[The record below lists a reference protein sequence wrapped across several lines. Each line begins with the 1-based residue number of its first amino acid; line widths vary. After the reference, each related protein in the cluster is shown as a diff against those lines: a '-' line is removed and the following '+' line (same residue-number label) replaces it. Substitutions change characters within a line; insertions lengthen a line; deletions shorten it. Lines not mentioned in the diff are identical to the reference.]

1 MSIKNSYLTVT
12 DQFCGAGGS
21 SQGARKL
28 SRKMGGGLKVK
39 LAMNHWK
46 LAVETHNTNFPEADH
61 DCADIQAVDPR
72 RYQSTDILITS
83 PECTN
88 HSLAKGVKRKYQQTN
103 TLFGDLTIDPA
114 AERSRATMWD
124 VPRFAEYHKYNLI
137 IVENVV
143 EARQWVMWDAW
154 LHAMHNLGYEH
165 KCVYLNSMHALPTPQ
180 SRDRMYVIFWRKGN
194 MAPDLNFCP
203 KAYCKSCGKEVE
215 SIQSWKNSKK
225 KFGKYRQQ
233 YIYRCPRCTNE
244 VEPYYYSAFNVIDW
258 SKPGERIGDRK
269 KPLADNTMKR
279 IEWGLNKCS
288 DSSFV
293 IYTDN
298 SSVLNRASG
307 ISDPIYTQT
316 TRQVAALVTKG
327 SYGGDIVPITSP
339 EYTMTTQHNYG
350 VVGVPMLIDEHNKNG
365 KCRPLNEHVSTVL
378 SGDNHHGFVGI
389 PMIIKNYGGN
399 FNPKNAPIP
408 IDQVLGTMTTVDSH
422 ALLRVPFIVEN
433 RGQSNARD
441 INQALSTQTSMIT
454 HGIASTE
461 AVNAFL
467 SYYYGNNQASGI
479 FDPVGTIPTKD
490 RVALVLSTPKNIDI
504 NECTYRMLFPHEV
517 QAAMAFESDYVIC
530 GTGKDKVKQLGNAV
544 TPPVM
549 ELLLERGIETF
560 Y

>member
-1 MSIKNSYLTVT
+1 
-12 DQFCGAGGS
+12 
-21 SQGARKL
+21 
-28 SRKMGGGLKVK
+28 
-39 LAMNHWK
+39 MNHWR
-46 LAVETHNTNFPEADH
+46 LAIETHNTNFPETEH

-124 VPRFAEYHKYNLI
+124 VPRFAEIHNYNLI

-143 EARQWVMWDAW
+143 EARLWIMWDAW
-154 LHAMHNLGYEH
+154 LHAMHNLGYNH

-180 SRDRMYVIFWRKGN
+180 SRDRMYIIFWKKGN
-194 MAPDLNFCP
+194 KTPDLDFCP
-203 KAYCKSCGKEVE
+203 KGYCSCCGKEVE
-215 SIQSWKNSKK
+215 SVQSWKNPKK

-233 YIYRCPRCTNE
+233 YVYRCPRCMNE

-269 KPLADNTMKR
+269 KPLAANTIKR
-279 IEWGLNKCS
+279 IEWGLEKCA

-298 SSVLNRASG
+298 SSMLNRASG
-307 ISDPIYTQT
+307 ITDPMYTQT
-316 TRQVAALVTKG
+316 TRQVAALITKG
-327 SYGGDIVPITSP
+327 SYGGSVEPITSP
-339 EYTMTTQHNYG
+339 EYTMTPQHNFG
-350 VVGVPMLIDEHNKNG
+350 VAGIPMLIDEHNKNG
-365 KCRPLNEHVSTVL
+365 KSRPLSEHVSTIL
-378 SGDNHHGFVGI
+378 SGGNHHGFVGI
-389 PMIIKNYGGN
+389 PMIIKNYGGG
-399 FNPKNAPIP
+399 FDPKNAPIP
-408 IDQVLGTMTTVDSH
+408 VEKTLGTLTTVDSH
-422 ALLRVPFIVEN
+422 ALLGIPFIVEN
-433 RGQSNARD
+433 RGQSNTRD
-441 INQALSTQTSMIT
+441 INQAMSTQTSMIT

-467 SYYYGNNQASGI
+467 AYYYGNNQASGM

-490 RVALVLSTPKNIDI
+490 RIALVLSAPKNIDI
-504 NECTYRMLFPHEV
+504 NDCTYRMLFPHEV
-517 QAAMAFESDYVIC
+517 QAAMAFDSDYIVC
-530 GTGKDKVKQLGNAV
+530 GNGKEKVKQLGNAV

-549 ELLLERGIETF
+549 ELLLERGVETF

>member
-28 SRKMGGGLKVK
+28 SRKMGGGLEVK

-269 KPLADNTMKR
+269 KSSISTKNPL
-279 IEWGLNKCS
+279 C
-288 DSSFV
+288 
-293 IYTDN
+293 
-298 SSVLNRASG
+298 
-307 ISDPIYTQT
+307 PIY
-316 TRQVAALVTKG
+316 V
-327 SYGGDIVPITSP
+327 I
-339 EYTMTTQHNYG
+339 
-350 VVGVPMLIDEHNKNG
+350 
-365 KCRPLNEHVSTVL
+365 
-378 SGDNHHGFVGI
+378 F
-389 PMIIKNYGGN
+389 II
-399 FNPKNAPIP
+399 
-408 IDQVLGTMTTVDSH
+408 S
-422 ALLRVPFIVEN
+422 
-433 RGQSNARD
+433 
-441 INQALSTQTSMIT
+441 
-454 HGIASTE
+454 
-461 AVNAFL
+461 
-467 SYYYGNNQASGI
+467 
-479 FDPVGTIPTKD
+479 
-490 RVALVLSTPKNIDI
+490 
-504 NECTYRMLFPHEV
+504 
-517 QAAMAFESDYVIC
+517 
-530 GTGKDKVKQLGNAV
+530 
-544 TPPVM
+544 
-549 ELLLERGIETF
+549 
-560 Y
+560 

>member
-28 SRKMGGGLKVK
+28 SRKMGGGLEVK

-215 SIQSWKNSKK
+215 SIQSWKNSK
-225 KFGKYRQQ
+225 R
-233 YIYRCPRCTNE
+233 
-244 VEPYYYSAFNVIDW
+244 S
-258 SKPGERIGDRK
+258 
-269 KPLADNTMKR
+269 L
-279 IEWGLNKCS
+279 
-288 DSSFV
+288 
-293 IYTDN
+293 
-298 SSVLNRASG
+298 
-307 ISDPIYTQT
+307 
-316 TRQVAALVTKG
+316 
-327 SYGGDIVPITSP
+327 
-339 EYTMTTQHNYG
+339 
-350 VVGVPMLIDEHNKNG
+350 
-365 KCRPLNEHVSTVL
+365 
-378 SGDNHHGFVGI
+378 GI
-389 PMIIKNYGGN
+389 P
-399 FNPKNAPIP
+399 
-408 IDQVLGTMTTVDSH
+408 TTIYLS
-422 ALLRVPFIVEN
+422 
-433 RGQSNARD
+433 
-441 INQALSTQTSMIT
+441 LST
-454 HGIASTE
+454 
-461 AVNAFL
+461 L
-467 SYYYGNNQASGI
+467 Y
-479 FDPVGTIPTKD
+479 K
-490 RVALVLSTPKNIDI
+490 
-504 NECTYRMLFPHEV
+504 
-517 QAAMAFESDYVIC
+517 
-530 GTGKDKVKQLGNAV
+530 
-544 TPPVM
+544 
-549 ELLLERGIETF
+549 
-560 Y
+560 

>member
-1 MSIKNSYLTVT
+1 MKHSYLTIT

-21 SQGARKL
+21 SQGARRL
-28 SRKMGGGLKVK
+28 SQKMGGGLEIA
-39 LAMNHWK
+39 LAMNHWR
-46 LAVETHNTNFPEADH
+46 LAIETHNTNFPQTDH
-61 DCADIQAVDPR
+61 DCADISACDPR

-103 TLFGDLTIDPA
+103 NLFGNLTIDPA

-124 VPRFAEYHKYNLI
+124 VPRFAEAHNYNLI

-143 EARQWVMWDAW
+143 EARQWIMWDAW
-154 LHAMHNLGYEH
+154 LHAMHNLGYNH

-180 SRDRMYVIFWRKGN
+180 SRDRMYVMFWKKGN
-194 MAPDLNFCP
+194 KAPNLELCP
-203 KAYCKSCGKEVE
+203 KAYCSCCGKEVE
-215 SIQSWKNSKK
+215 SIQSWKDSKK

-233 YIYRCPRCTNE
+233 YIYRCPRCMNE

-258 SKPGERIGDRK
+258 SRPGERIGDRK
-269 KPLADNTMKR
+269 KPLAVNTMKR
-279 IEWGLNKCS
+279 IEWGLERCA

-307 ISDPIYTQT
+307 ISDPMYTQT

-327 SYGGDIVPITSP
+327 SYGGSIESISSP

-350 VVGVPMLIDEHNKNG
+350 VVGVPMMIDEHNKNG
-365 KCRPLNEHVSTVL
+365 KSRPLSEHVSTVL
-378 SGDNHHGFVGI
+378 SGGNHHGFVGI
-389 PMIIKNYGGN
+389 PMMIKNYGGG
-399 FNPKNAPIP
+399 FDPRHAPIP
-408 IDQVLGTMTTVDSH
+408 VEKPLGTLTTVDSH
-422 ALLRVPFIVEN
+422 GLLGVPFIVEN
-433 RGQSNARD
+433 RGQSNARTID
-441 INQALSTQTSMIT
+441 QAMSTQTSMIT

-467 SYYYGNNQASGI
+467 SYYYGSNQASGM
-479 FDPVGTIPTKD
+479 FDPIGTVPTKD
-490 RVALVLSTPKNIDI
+490 RVALVLSAPKNIDV

-517 QAAMAFESDYVIC
+517 QAAMAFEPDYIVC

-544 TPPVM
+544 TPPAM
-549 ELLLERGIETF
+549 EWLLERGLETF
-560 Y
+560 N

>member
-1 MSIKNSYLTVT
+1 MSRKNSYLTVT

-21 SQGARKL
+21 SQGVRKL
-28 SRKMGGGLKVK
+28 SRKIGGGFEVK
-39 LAMNHWK
+39 LAMNHWR
-46 LAVETHNTNFPEADH
+46 LAIETHNTNFPETEH

-88 HSLAKGVKRKYQQTN
+88 HSLAKGVKRKYQQT

-124 VPRFAEYHKYNLI
+124 VPRFAEIHNYNLI

-143 EARQWVMWDAW
+143 EARLWIMWDAW
-154 LHAMHNLGYEH
+154 LHAMHNLGYNH

-180 SRDRMYVIFWRKGN
+180 SRDRMYIIFWKKGN
-194 MAPDLNFCP
+194 KTPDLDFCP
-203 KAYCKSCGKEVE
+203 KGYCSCCGKEVE
-215 SIQSWKNSKK
+215 SVQSWKNPKK

-233 YIYRCPRCTNE
+233 YVYRCPRCMNE

-269 KPLADNTMKR
+269 KPLAANTIKR
-279 IEWGLNKCS
+279 IEWGLEKCA

-298 SSVLNRASG
+298 SSMLNRASG
-307 ISDPIYTQT
+307 ITDPMYTQT
-316 TRQVAALVTKG
+316 TRQVAALITKG
-327 SYGGDIVPITSP
+327 SYGGSVEPITSP
-339 EYTMTTQHNYG
+339 EYTMTPQHNFG
-350 VVGVPMLIDEHNKNG
+350 VAGIPMLIDEHNKNG
-365 KCRPLNEHVSTVL
+365 KSRPLSEHVSTIL
-378 SGDNHHGFVGI
+378 SGGNHYGFVGI
-389 PMIIKNYGGN
+389 PMIIKNYGGG
-399 FNPKNAPIP
+399 FDPKNAPIP
-408 IDQVLGTMTTVDSH
+408 VEKTLGTLTTVDSH
-422 ALLRVPFIVEN
+422 ALLGIPFIVEN
-433 RGQSNARD
+433 RGQSNTRD
-441 INQALSTQTSMIT
+441 INQAMSTQTSMIT

-467 SYYYGNNQASGI
+467 AYYYGNNQASGM

-490 RVALVLSTPKNIDI
+490 RIALVLSAPKNIDI
-504 NECTYRMLFPHEV
+504 NDCTYRMLFPHEV
-517 QAAMAFESDYVIC
+517 QAAMAFDSDYIVC
-530 GTGKDKVKQLGNAV
+530 GNGKEKVKQLGNAV

-549 ELLLERGIETF
+549 ELLLERGVETF